1 MVMSS
6 SKNFWE
12 YKGDNRQNS
21 MLGYWFFMTKINTE
35 LKLGLSDY
43 ALTAYISL
51 AANHPVNGSQLS
63 RQSGI
68 PRARI
73 YDVLETLMA
82 KGFVIESSKGMY
94 SPIPSKEF
102 LRRLR
107 QDSEA
112 LMSSLENELKKAKQ
126 KPATDVIWTIK
137 GHGAAMG
144 KAKDMIDGAKKEIYI
159 RISPEEGD
167 HLDSLLMDAQSRGV
181 QVKYISMAP
190 GPQLFE
196 FQIIHPTAVPGE
208 QDANTR
214 FFDIV
219 VDREEILCG
228 MFIGGDD
235 EGSVINWGQNKRFVL
250 SGRDSLRHDFFHYF
264 LHKIQNEKKE
274 LTPKENTLYEYIQ
287 KDI

>member
-1 MVMSS
+1 MV
-6 SKNFWE
+6 
-12 YKGDNRQNS
+12 
-21 MLGYWFFMTKINTE
+21 KINTE

-51 AANHPVNGSQLS
+51 NVNHPVNGSQLS

-82 KGFVIESSKGMY
+82 KGFVIESRKGMY
-94 SPIPSKEF
+94 SPIPSEEF

-107 QDSEA
+107 QDSES
-112 LMSSLENELKKAKQ
+112 LLSSLENELKKARQ
-126 KPATDVIWTIK
+126 KPETDVIWTIK
-137 GHGAAMG
+137 GHAAAMG
-144 KAKDMIDGAKKEIYI
+144 KAKDMIDNAEKEIYI
-159 RISPEEGD
+159 RISPEEGN
-167 HLDSLLMDAQSRGV
+167 HLDSRLMEAQSRGV
-181 QVKYISMAP
+181 QVKYISMTP

-196 FQIIHPTAVPGE
+196 FQIIHPVPTPGE
-208 QDANTR
+208 QDENTR

-219 VDREEILCG
+219 VDKEEILCG
-228 MFIGGDD
+228 MFIEGDD

-264 LHKIQNEKKE
+264 LYKIQNGKKE
-274 LTPKENTLYEYIQ
+274 LTPTEKRLYEFIE